1 MFDENG
7 KPVKEACPSIP
18 VQVLGLSGA
27 PDAGDDV
34 VVVADERKARELAQ
48 LREQKQREQK
58 LTHNQAIR
66 MEQVFASMGQ
76 GEQKRSEE
84 RRVGKECVSK
94 CRSRWSPY
102 HKKIKTITSKT
113 CCTDNDE
120 TKNQIR
126 TTDHKTQ

>member
-7 KPVKEACPSIP
+7 KPVKEAGPSIP

-58 LTHNQAIR
+58 LTHNEVIR

-76 GEQKRSEE
+76 GEQQLLNIMVKAAERGRAWDR
-84 RRVGKECVSK
+84 RRVCMSV
-94 CRSRWSPY
+94 
-102 HKKIKTITSKT
+102 
-113 CCTDNDE
+113 
-120 TKNQIR
+120 
-126 TTDHKTQ
+126 

>member
-7 KPVKEACPSIP
+7 KPVKEAGPSIP

-76 GEQKRSEE
+76 GEQKSLNIMVKAAVQGSAEAITEALRKIPSDEVKVHVLSTD
-84 RRVGKECVSK
+84 RKRVVKG
-94 CRSRWSPY
+94 
-102 HKKIKTITSKT
+102 
-113 CCTDNDE
+113 
-120 TKNQIR
+120 Q
-126 TTDHKTQ
+126 

>member
-76 GEQKRSEE
+76 GEQKSLNIVVKEIGRASCRE
-84 RRVGKECVSK
+84 RVCQYV
-94 CRSRWSPY
+94 
-102 HKKIKTITSKT
+102 
-113 CCTDNDE
+113 
-120 TKNQIR
+120 
-126 TTDHKTQ
+126 